1 MVLVLDVGNTN
12 IKVGV
17 FIDGKLK
24 HSWRMSTSIEQTS
37 DEMGMVLLSFFDYLK
52 LDRYDVEGV
61 MISSVIPSANYT
73 IEHMCRMYL
82 KKTPIFVGP
91 GIKTGINIFY
101 DSPKELGSD
110 RIVTAVAAYEMYGG
124 PCITVDFGTATSFG
138 AISGKGEFV
147 GGVICPGIKI
157 SAEALTQNTSKL
169 PKIDLVK
176 PPQIKSKY
184 YFMYAGRYIIR
195 IRRSGRLHIAQNEGR
210 AWRQGD
216 RRRYRRNGRSHCGRN
231 QNDRQNRYAAYAARS
246 VYHLP

>member
-82 KKTPIFVGP
+82 KKTPIFL
-91 GIKTGINIFY
+91 
-101 DSPKELGSD
+101 S
-110 RIVTAVAAYEMYGG
+110 
-124 PCITVDFGTATSFG
+124 
-138 AISGKGEFV
+138 
-147 GGVICPGIKI
+147 
-157 SAEALTQNTSKL
+157 
-169 PKIDLVK
+169 
-176 PPQIKSKY
+176 
-184 YFMYAGRYIIR
+184 
-195 IRRSGRLHIAQNEGR
+195 
-210 AWRQGD
+210 
-216 RRRYRRNGRSHCGRN
+216 
-231 QNDRQNRYAAYAARS
+231 
-246 VYHLP
+246 